1 MEEME
6 DKNEGEEKEDSRHPR
21 RRRPDRN
28 HDKDNNNNGGIPGV
42 NIHQKMK
49 RKSSSDSAKKTKD
62 DHHPNPKPE
71 RKTKLVP
78 RGGLVLVIT
87 SSLKDAAI
95 FARDNPSLFAAK
107 TREVVIMGG
116 CKPIP
121 ALDDTTAA
129 AAIAASSLDD
139 GKYLDDFDDQN
150 PNAKAAATLRNEYV
164 NAKLSKFE
172 CEPDSAH
179 NNTFDTAA
187 SAFFYSQCQKMNV
200 TLTVVSRFAA
210 YAAKM
215 PRSVYDDL
223 ALTGSSIGWR
233 LRNSQ
238 RASIDQLW
246 QRACS
251 ADPAVR
257 KGLPPR
263 CDRRWFIDTFCGGDD
278 DEARCCEDTAW
289 DLVTGF
295 MQYDTIAL
303 LAAIPKVREKY
314 FAPLVLPPFKAEEKE
329 KEKEKMADGARK
341 RGSRG
346 SKTGGGGRKQSK
358 SKDPSSVGDLAP
370 EIERMSESAEGRILF
385 SRRSS
390 DPGPGFL
397 QRALAQANI
406 DNRELE
412 TRKNTLPPLDFPTS
426 RPPIPFERG
435 SRNLIGVSDRE
446 HNLKDPKSLIQ
457 LLETGYRAGILCNHH
472 TQPHLILCLQL
483 RWDNLADTL
492 LTCLMLRSLWDMR
505 LASVLGV
512 VVSIYPSEA
521 ESTKEDGTDWSED
534 EKSEDDAH
542 TAKAAGNAA
551 NANGRACGPAASNTS
566 ESSPKQSPST
576 LRALAESIRD
586 TLRSI
591 GLSHVKLLIV
601 SGKTM
606 QEHKATAAEALLEL
620 YEAAPPIGVSLVL
633 TATFTSVWPFAE
645 SYPELFRDKTVRV
658 VHTGGALVWPA
669 RWGWGSLPFSN
680 SKDDQTY
687 SSGDLSGELTE
698 EKVLVPDP
706 AAQNHRLD
714 LSSARQF
721 YKRVQALSVPMVILS
736 RHVAKECCIP
746 RHFFDVLGSHGGVVG
761 KRICDS
767 ERNSLLNLWRCA
779 CAPIGSAARG
789 NLPERCDAQW
799 FAETFCAGREAKT
812 EDDVWNYVEAVNL
825 YSPIALLASLPGET
839 LKSYFQTMPFT
850 VRSATHHVIGLTEEV
865 PPRNVRNPSELR
877 SLVVQC
883 FLSAALA
890 NESEFTKEPPP
901 KVPIRMNHEQRSRV
915 YNSRDSV
922 LGNSVHSH
930 ISTESNNMDDE
941 DMWTFSEQARRELF
955 SRTVVRTS
963 KNLVMPKEKK
973 RTFVSSTNNR
983 DVLGFIPPQPLSN
996 DNDTSSDEEGL

>member
-1 MEEME
+1 MRRSPATVPPP
-6 DKNEGEEKEDSRHPR
+6 NPTSHHPLPSAHRSPRPSGRHHVHLR
-21 RRRPDRN
+21 AHR
-28 HDKDNNNNGGIPGV
+28 NNGRATTLKFAGATILLF
-42 NIHQKMK
+42 
-49 RKSSSDSAKKTKD
+49 SSAT
-62 DHHPNPKPE
+62 
-71 RKTKLVP
+71 
-78 RGGLVLVIT
+78 
-87 SSLKDAAI
+87 
-95 FARDNPSLFAAK
+95 FLFAA
-107 TREVVIMGG
+107 RFRI
-116 CKPIP
+116 
-121 ALDDTTAA
+121 LDD
-129 AAIAASSLDD
+129 I
-139 GKYLDDFDDQN
+139 
-150 PNAKAAATLRNEYV
+150 
-164 NAKLSKFE
+164 
-172 CEPDSAH
+172 
-179 NNTFDTAA
+179 
-187 SAFFYSQCQKMNV
+187 
-200 TLTVVSRFAA
+200 
-210 YAAKM
+210 
-215 PRSVYDDL
+215 
-223 ALTGSSIGWR
+223 
-233 LRNSQ
+233 
-238 RASIDQLW
+238 RA
-246 QRACS
+246 R
-251 ADPAVR
+251 PAV
-257 KGLPPR
+257 LSSS
-263 CDRRWFIDTFCGGDD
+263 
-278 DEARCCEDTAW
+278 
-289 DLVTGF
+289 
-295 MQYDTIAL
+295 
-303 LAAIPKVREKY
+303 
-314 FAPLVLPPFKAEEKE
+314 EKE